1 MEAIWLENQVLSY
14 RDNLPIP
21 KPKEGDAL
29 IQLGLAGICSTDLE
43 LCHGYYP
50 YRGVLGHEFVGHVVQ
65 APGNLEWIGKRVVGD
80 INIACG
86 TCENCRHN
94 RPHHCDCRRVLGI
107 AAQDGCFETYFC
119 LPVRNLVEVSSSIS
133 DEEAVFSEPLA
144 AALEIQEQI
153 HIRPEMEVMVIGAG
167 RMGLLIAQ
175 TLALTGC
182 HIFVA
187 IRKPKPRIESLLREW
202 NLPAIDI
209 TEINTH
215 LSDLVVEVTGSPEG
229 IALARQA
236 VHPGGTIVV
245 KSTYKGNIEINLSS
259 LVTAEITLIGSRC
272 GSQAAAIRLLE
283 SHKIDPRPLIEAV
296 YPLNK
301 GLTAF
306 EHAAKPGILKI
317 LFSPR

>member
-1 MEAIWLENQVLSY
+1 MVIIPIGESWGTSLSGMLLRRPEILNGLERGWSEISILLVEPA
-14 RDNLPIP
+14 RI
-21 KPKEGDAL
+21 
-29 IQLGLAGICSTDLE
+29 AGTTAHTTVITA
-43 LCHGYYP
+43 GY
-50 YRGVLGHEFVGHVVQ
+50 
-65 APGNLEWIGKRVVGD
+65 
-80 INIACG
+80 
-86 TCENCRHN
+86 
-94 RPHHCDCRRVLGI
+94 LGI
-107 AAQDGCFETYFC
+107 AAQEGCFETFFC
-119 LPVRNLVEVSSSIS
+119 LPVRNLVEVSPSIS

-153 HIRPEMEVMVIGAG
+153 HIRPEMEVMIIGAG

-182 HIFVA
+182 HILVA
-187 IRKPKPRIESLLREW
+187 IRKPKPRVESLLRKW

-209 TEINTH
+209 AEIVTH
-215 LSDLVVEVTGSPEG
+215 PSDLVIEITGSPEG
-229 IALARQA
+229 FALARQA

-245 KSTYKGNIEINLSS
+245 KSTYKGNIEINLSA

-283 SHKIDPRPLIEAV
+283 SHKIDLLSLIEAV

-306 EHAAKPGILKI
+306 EHAAKPGILKV